1 MADRAWN
8 LAGNAKNTADD
19 FLGTTDS
26 QPLVIKT
33 AGSEQLRVDTA
44 GNVGVGTS
52 SPGYPVHLG
61 VGKVLRIEGG
71 TGPDDTTDYF
81 SFGGNGSFGI
91 DAPGYPD
98 GRFVVQNDGQVRIGA
113 GTGGGS
119 LGVDSFVQNNGDEST
134 PNGLFVASGALGGV
148 GIGNP
153 TPSYHLHLGS
163 GAILRIEG
171 GEATFDDTVYFSIGG
186 TGAFGIDA
194 PYIPNGR
201 FIVDNSGNVGIGTP
215 SPSYGVH
222 LATGKALR
230 IEGGTSGTDDAS
242 YFSFGGNGAF
252 GIDAPGVPN
261 GRFVVDN
268 SGNVGI
274 GIASP
279 ASILHVAGDVTVTGD
294 VLLTGADCA
303 EQFDA
308 GDGQELEPG
317 TVVVIDGTGGLK
329 ESRQAYDKKVA
340 GVVSG
345 GGSYRTALVLDKH
358 QSDEP
363 RITVAL
369 VGKVYCQADARQS
382 PIEVG
387 DLLTTSAT
395 PGHAMKATEPLR
407 AFGAVI
413 GKALEPLARGQ
424 GLIPILV
431 ALQ

>member
-1 MADRAWN
+1 MANGAWE
-8 LAGNAKNTADD
+8 LAGNAKNTAND

-33 AGSEQLRVDTA
+33 SGSERLRVDTA

-52 SPGYPVHLG
+52 SPAFPLHLA
-61 VGKVLRIEGG
+61 VGKALRIEGG
-71 TGPDDTTDYF
+71 TTSGDTADYF
-81 SFGGNGSFGI
+81 SFGGSGGFGI
-91 DAPGYPD
+91 DAPGVPD

-113 GTGGGS
+113 GSGMGS
-119 LGVDSFVQNNGDEST
+119 LGLDLYVRGRDQDPDTVI
-134 PNGLFVASGALGGV
+134 PNGKFVVTAAGGV
-148 GIGNP
+148 GIGMASPGFN
-153 TPSYHLHLGS
+153 LHLG
-163 GAILRIEG
+163 GGMTMRIDG
-171 GEATFDDTVYFSIGG
+171 GEPGPSLSLGSFGV
-186 TGAFGIDA
+186 FGIDA
-194 PYIPNGR
+194 PGVTNGR
-201 FIVDNSGNVGIGTP
+201 FIVDDSGNLGIGTP
-215 SPSYGVH
+215 SPSHGVH

-230 IEGGTSGTDDAS
+230 IEGGTSGTDDGS

-252 GIDAPGVPN
+252 GIDAPGIPN
-261 GRFVVDN
+261 GRFVVHN

-274 GIASP
+274 GTASP
-279 ASILHVAGDVTVTGD
+279 ASMLHVAGDITVTGD

-308 GDGQELEPG
+308 GDGQQLEPG

-329 ESRQAYDKKVA
+329 ESRQAYDKRVA

-345 GGSYRTALVLDKH
+345 GGSYRTALVLDKR

>member
-1 MADRAWN
+1 MTNGAWN

-19 FLGTTDS
+19 FLGTSDS

-33 AGSEQLRVDTA
+33 AGSERLRVDTA

-52 SPGYPVHLG
+52 SPTYPVHLAA
-61 VGKVLRIEGG
+61 GKALRIEGG
-71 TGPDDTTDYF
+71 TSSDDTADYF
-81 SFGGNGSFGI
+81 SFGGNGTFGI
-91 DAPGYPD
+91 DAPGVPD
-98 GRFVVQNDGQVRIGA
+98 GRFVIQNDGQVRIGA
-113 GTGGGS
+113 GTGAGI
-119 LGVDSFVQNNGDEST
+119 LGVDSYARTNGDSST
-134 PNGLFVASGALGGV
+134 PNGLFVANAELNVV
-148 GIGNP
+148 GIRNP
-153 TPSYHLHLGS
+153 TPDYGLHLGS
-163 GAILRIEG
+163 GTVLRIEG
-171 GEATFDDTVYFSIGG
+171 GEAAFDDTVYFSFGG

-194 PYIPNGR
+194 PDVPNGR
-201 FIVDNSGNVGIGTP
+201 FVVDNSGNIGIGTP
-215 SPSYGVH
+215 SPSHGVH

-230 IEGGTSGTDDAS
+230 IEGGTSGTDDEG

-261 GRFVVDN
+261 GRFVVHN

-279 ASILHVAGDVTVTGD
+279 ASMLHVAGDVTVTGD
-294 VLLTGADCA
+294 VLLAGADCA

-308 GDGQELEPG
+308 GDGRQLEPG
-317 TVVVIDGTGGLK
+317 TVVVIDKTGGLK

-345 GGSYRTALVLDKH
+345 GGSYRTALVLDKR